1 MAFDTEFL
9 ISALRSST
17 DALLIVDTQ
26 CTVLFVN
33 DAYLSLFHERREDIV
48 GKDWRECKKD
58 SNIERV
64 LRTGKPMVDVNC
76 QNSREARNWYNR
88 YDGMGLY
95 VSIYP
100 VHVRGGVAGAV
111 ASYRELKEVRRRLRS
126 IESQLS
132 QYGNE
137 LRSQYRAAYQ
147 LEDIVGE
154 SDALELAKRKILR
167 VAPGSAPVLLR
178 GESGTGKELFAQS
191 IHNLSSRSRE
201 AFVAINC
208 PSLSETLAES
218 ELFGY
223 EEGAFSGALK
233 GGKLGLLKIADGGT
247 LFLDEIGDLSLNLQ
261 AKVLRVLETGEFYR
275 VGGVKPVKVN
285 LRLVSA
291 TNRNLE
297 QMVREGTFREDLYF
311 RLCVITVDIPPLR
324 ERGEDVLRIADSFVG
339 GQENSSYKIS
349 SRTRNYLLRY
359 DWPGNVRE
367 LKNAL
372 ITMMNFSQDSLLEPE
387 HLPQYIETKCRQIA
401 ADALHPQTKDREAAP
416 SAEKDGEMFPHLTG
430 RKRRQALYLYELLEK
445 YGYTVEGKRQSAQEA
460 GICLATLYNRIKE
473 YGID

>member
-9 ISALRSST
+9 ISVLRSST
-17 DALLIVDTQ
+17 DALLIVDMQ

-76 QNSREARNWYNR
+76 QNSKESRNWYNR
-88 YDGMGLY
+88 YEGMGLY

-100 VHVRGGVAGAV
+100 VLVRGGIAGAV

-137 LRSQYRAAYQ
+137 LRSQYRAAYR
-147 LEDIVGE
+147 LEDIIGE
-154 SDALELAKRKILR
+154 SEALEQAKRKVLR
-167 VAPGSAPVLLR
+167 VAPGGAPVLLR

-191 IHNLSSRSRE
+191 IHNLSPRAQE

-223 EEGAFSGALK
+223 EEGSFSGALK

-247 LFLDEIGDLSLNLQ
+247 VFLDEIGDLSLNLQ
-261 AKVLRVLETGEFYR
+261 AKILRVLETGEFYR

-285 LRLVSA
+285 LRLISA

-297 QMVREGTFREDLYF
+297 QMVQEGTFREDLYF
-311 RLCVITVDIPPLR
+311 RLCVISIDIPPLR
-324 ERGEDVLRIADSFVG
+324 QRGEDVLRIASSFVHA
-339 GQENSSYKIS
+339 QEGASYEIS
-349 SRTRNYLLRY
+349 GRTRNYLLCY

-372 ITMMNFSQDSLLEPE
+372 ITMMNFSQDSVLEPE
-387 HLPQYIETKCRQIA
+387 HLPQYIETKCRQMA
-401 ADALHPQTKDREAAP
+401 ANALQQQAKAREGPPKAD
-416 SAEKDGEMFPHLTG
+416 SGEIFSHLTG

-445 YGYTVEGKRQSAQEA
+445 YGYTVEGKRQAAQEA